1 VRVNGA
7 LRTIS
12 TAGLFAFL
20 AKTNVVRLPACVGP
34 EPLRCGALL
43 LDAPWRKNDQLIAR
57 WQRSADRCNVSEMVT
72 PAKGKSWGRDRL
84 WKPRNLRFARYPRLL
99 LVAPLAFAITLNSY
113 GDPPAGPN
121 PASPERKLLLGQPLS
136 SWTTCYGP
144 PKSDNG
150 KNAVFQTR
158 DGTAYVIVGNSGLT
172 ECASLVANIA
182 DLNQLVAVVTEVC
195 QSLGVSYK
203 DDADGPKGKFHRYES
218 KDGTMRAAI
227 TANPP
232 ELVIVVQSK
241 AFGTTNNSPMT
252 AALWK

>member
-1 VRVNGA
+1 
-7 LRTIS
+7 
-12 TAGLFAFL
+12 
-20 AKTNVVRLPACVGP
+20 
-34 EPLRCGALL
+34 
-43 LDAPWRKNDQLIAR
+43 
-57 WQRSADRCNVSEMVT
+57 MVA
-72 PAKGKSWGRDRL
+72 PAKGKSWSRDRP
-84 WKPRNLRFARYPRLL
+84 WKPRNLRFAHYLRLL
-99 LVAPLAFAITLNSY
+99 LVAPLAFATTLNGY

-121 PASPERKLLLGQPLS
+121 PASRESKLLLGQPLS

-144 PKSDNG
+144 PKSDSG

-227 TANPP
+227 TADPP